1 MRARMSIR
9 NIILIVAIVSMASMF
24 FINMSFATNT
34 GKITTE
40 TARLREKPETDSKV
54 LELASLGDEVEILEE
69 DNGWY
74 KVKFKNI
81 QGYIRTDLVEAKN
94 NESKNSVKEENVQK
108 SESTKTEET
117 VKTSTSVTENVEN
130 TATAEETT
138 AKEETIETNGK
149 YNVSENLKLK
159 LIPLIYSIESENINK
174 DSEVEVLD
182 IVNNWA
188 KVKTNDNKEGW
199 VITEKLVVKEE
210 KTESVQE
217 KTKAEEVK
225 TEEKKEETKKDTT
238 NTKTETKQETKT
250 MYVNSQVVNIRAK
263 ADKTSSVVTK
273 LNANAKVEVLSSE
286 NGWAYVNINGTK
298 GYIAENLLSSSK
310 QETSRSGLT
319 ERTTNKDTN
328 SSQEQAQS
336 TQTTEA
342 KTTTSSGSSVV
353 SYAQQFLGTKY
364 VYGGTSTSGFDCSG
378 FTQYVYKHFGVNLNR
393 TAAAQYSNGTSVS
406 ELQAGDLVMFG
417 KSGINHVGIYI
428 GGNTFIHAANPS
440 RGVTTDT
447 LASGYY
453 KTNYVGAR
461 RVF

>member
-138 AKEETIETNGK
+138 AKEETIEKNGK

-182 IVNNWA
+182 ILNNWA
-188 KVKTNDNKEGW
+188 KVKTNRW
-199 VITEKLVVKEE
+199 CL
-210 KTESVQE
+210 
-217 KTKAEEVK
+217 
-225 TEEKKEETKKDTT
+225 
-238 NTKTETKQETKT
+238 
-250 MYVNSQVVNIRAK
+250 
-263 ADKTSSVVTK
+263 
-273 LNANAKVEVLSSE
+273 
-286 NGWAYVNINGTK
+286 
-298 GYIAENLLSSSK
+298 
-310 QETSRSGLT
+310 
-319 ERTTNKDTN
+319 
-328 SSQEQAQS
+328 
-336 TQTTEA
+336 
-342 KTTTSSGSSVV
+342 
-353 SYAQQFLGTKY
+353 
-364 VYGGTSTSGFDCSG
+364 
-378 FTQYVYKHFGVNLNR
+378 
-393 TAAAQYSNGTSVS
+393 
-406 ELQAGDLVMFG
+406 
-417 KSGINHVGIYI
+417 
-428 GGNTFIHAANPS
+428 
-440 RGVTTDT
+440 
-447 LASGYY
+447 
-453 KTNYVGAR
+453 
-461 RVF
+461 